1 MSPDLGDMIQQNQN
15 FPLHKDKDKDL
26 LKDLVVIMMVDTT
39 AILIREEVVMDTIG
53 PLLDMAEEIMVVEE
67 IMVEAE
73 GVEVEMEEMVAEE
86 MEAIIKAVAVG
97 MIAIVIVIL
106 IGTAENLQEEEED
119 MAEEEVVEEEEVEDM
134 IDLPP
139 TMIEE

>member
-53 PLLDMAEEIMVVEE
+53 PLLDMAEEIMV
-67 IMVEAE
+67 EAE

-86 MEAIIKAVAVG
+86 MEAIIKVVVVAVG